1 MSDMDSE
8 RDPFELLLEEHTK
21 LRGLLSDLRDKL
33 AQRSG
38 AFREVVDT
46 IQQLGDQIDVHFHA
60 EEASDCFPELVN
72 TAPRVSDRVAILL
85 AEHGELRAEVHQIVQ
100 GAKSRSG
107 TAEDWEQLASQVE
120 VFTGKLMAHER
131 AENELV
137 QEVFTDDIGSK
148 D

>member
-1 MSDMDSE
+1 MSDMNSE
-8 RDPFELLLEEHTK
+8 RNSFVPLEEHTK
-21 LRGLLSDLRDKL
+21 LRRLLSDLKDKL
-33 AQRSG
+33 AQQSA

-72 TAPRVSDRVAILL
+72 TAPRVSNRVATLL
-85 AEHGELRAEVHQIVQ
+85 AEHDELRAEMHQIVQ
-100 GAKSRSG
+100 GTRSRSG